1 MTIIEL
7 KSYFNLHISNKI
19 YPSTEIGS
27 FFQILV
33 NFKLG
38 LTKIDIALN
47 PNLEIST
54 SDFSFFKNSIKK
66 LNNQTPIQYITGET
80 EFYV

>member
-7 KSYFNLHISNKI
+7 KSYFNLHISKKN

-27 FFQILV
+27 FFQILI

-38 LTKIDIALN
+38 LTKIDVALN
-47 PNLEIST
+47 PNLEIT
-54 SDFSFFKNSIKK
+54 NSDFSFLKIRLKN
-66 LNNQTPIQYITGET
+66 
-80 EFYV
+80 